1 MWTMRSFTIVV
12 EIAAIRIHDTP
23 MTIAAECMTPNIRQ
37 IEAEKYIHAFLSSKA
52 PKKDLDL
59 TTHRKLGAPND
70 EKRLEKFRSCK
81 GAVGLQLHGTT
92 N

>member
-1 MWTMRSFTIVV
+1 MYDT
-12 EIAAIRIHDTP
+12 EEKAAGS
-23 MTIAAECMTPNIRQ
+23 EKNILP
-37 IEAEKYIHAFLSSKA
+37 FLGSNVPA
-52 PKKDLDL
+52 KDLDL